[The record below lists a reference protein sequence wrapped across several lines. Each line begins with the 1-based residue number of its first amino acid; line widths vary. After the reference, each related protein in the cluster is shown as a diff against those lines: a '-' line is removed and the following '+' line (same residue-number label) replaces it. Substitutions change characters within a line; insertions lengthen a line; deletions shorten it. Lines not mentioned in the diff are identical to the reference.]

1 MEIVEGLRKFF
12 LVLRDSF
19 FIIFLKRENMEIT
32 IGLIAGLVVGA
43 IAAFLVVRGMITKSN
58 QGKID
63 EMNRKADLM
72 LQEARLSAKRVED
85 EAKLKADKIVS
96 KAESKN
102 ESIKQKKI
110 QEAKDK
116 FSGLKAKFESEK
128 AQHLIQ
134 IKDLE
139 VEAKTLKKDIKEQE
153 NELQEKLEDFEVR
166 KQEVENKEAEIKT
179 VRENLDKQI
188 KIVAKKK
195 EQLDAANEE
204 RIKALENISKL
215 SEAEAK
221 EQLLDAVKAKAE
233 TDAMALVKD
242 TITQAKANAN
252 KEAKKIVIQTI
263 QRMCAEY
270 TIENTVS
277 VFNLESDDLK
287 GQIIGREGRNIR
299 ALEAA
304 TGAEIVV
311 DDTPEAI
318 VISSFDPI
326 RREVCR
332 LSLKRLVADGRIH
345 PARIEE
351 IVAKTKKE
359 LEEQIIEIGE
369 RTVIDLDIH
378 GLQPYLVKM
387 VGRMRFRS
395 SYGQNLLK
403 HSIETANLCAMMAAE
418 LGLSPKQ
425 AKMAKRA
432 GLLHD
437 IGKVAEE
444 ESELSHAILG
454 MKLCEKH
461 KENPVVSNAVGA
473 HHDEI
478 EMNNIISPIVQACD
492 AISGA
497 RPGARREILESYLK
511 RIGELEELAM
521 AHDGVQKAFAMQAG
535 RELRV
540 IVESE
545 KVSDEVADSLSF
557 QISQKIQDEM
567 QFPGQIKVTVIRERR
582 SVSFAR

>member
-1 MEIVEGLRKFF
+1 MDMISIGIGVA
-12 LVLRDSF
+12 
-19 FIIFLKRENMEIT
+19 
-32 IGLIAGLVVGA
+32 IGLIVGFF
-43 IAAFLVVRGMITKSN
+43 IARLIIGNANK
-58 QGKID
+58 GKIE
-63 EMNRKADLM
+63 EMNAKAD
-72 LQEARLSAKRVED
+72 QIIKEARMTADRTQS
-85 EAKLKADKIVS
+85 EAEM
-96 KAESKN
+96 KAEKMINQAEIRN
-102 ESIKQKKI
+102 EKTKQKKI

-116 FSGLKAKFESEK
+116 FARFRADFEQYKSDQKIEMKEREMEVKAQELVLKQTQEKFEETKKSFENFK
-128 AQHLIQ
+128 
-134 IKDLE
+134 LE
-139 VEAKTLKKDIKEQE
+139 VEAKES
-153 NELQEKLEDFEVR
+153 
-166 KQEVENKEAEIKT
+166 EIKNI
-179 VRENLDKQI
+179 RENLDTQL

-195 EQLDAANEE
+195 EELSAANE
-204 RIKALENISKL
+204 RHIKALEQVAKL
-215 SEAEAK
+215 SEQEAK

-233 TDAMALVKD
+233 NDSLALRKE
-242 TITQAKANAN
+242 TIEQAKTTAN

-318 VISSFDPI
+318 IISSFDPI

-351 IVAKTKKE
+351 VVAKTRSQID
-359 LEEQIIEIGE
+359 EQIVEIGE

-378 GLQPYLVKM
+378 GLNAYLVKM

-403 HSIETANLCAMMAAE
+403 HSIETANLCAVMAAE
-418 LGLSPKQ
+418 LGLNAKQ
-425 AKMAKRA
+425 VKLAKRA

-437 IGKVAEE
+437 IGKVVEE
-444 ESELSHAILG
+444 ESELSHAIHG
-454 MKLCEKH
+454 MKLCEKYNEH
-461 KENPVVSNAVGA
+461 KVVVNAVGA

-511 RIGELEELAM
+511 RISELEELAL
-521 AHDGVQKAFAMQAG
+521 AHDGVQNAYAMQAG

-545 KVSDEVADSLSF
+545 KVSDQYADDLAF
-557 QISQKIQDEM
+557 MISEKIQDEM
-567 QFPGQIKVTVIRERR
+567 QYPGQIKVTVIREKRAI
-582 SVSFAR
+582 SFAR

>member
-1 MEIVEGLRKFF
+1 MDIGIV
-12 LVLRDSF
+12 
-19 FIIFLKRENMEIT
+19 
-32 IGLIAGLVVGA
+32 IGVAVGSLVVGFLLCW
-43 IAAFLVVRGMITKSN
+43 AFLRTKKN
-58 QGKID
+58 KEIEQL
-63 EMNRKADLM
+63 N
-72 LQEARLSAKRVED
+72 
-85 EAKLKADKIVS
+85 LKADQEVEEARKSAQRIVQEA
-96 KAESKN
+96 KQEAETLVGQAERKN

-110 QEAKDK
+110 KEAKERFNRLRSEFD
-116 FSGLKAKFESEK
+116 SEK
-128 AQHLIQ
+128 AAHKL
-134 IKDLE
+134 DLKERE
-139 VEAKTLKKDIKEQE
+139 VEVKSKEG
-153 NELQEKLEDFEVR
+153 ELQQKLERFNDR
-166 KQEVENKEAEIKT
+166 LKQLEERQSELVGREEEIGAI
-179 VRENLDKQI
+179 RENLEKQL

-195 EQLDAANEE
+195 EELDQANEKH
-204 RIKALENISKL
+204 ILALEQVARL
-215 SEAEAK
+215 SENEAK
-221 EQLLDAVKAKAE
+221 EQLLEAVKAKAE
-233 TDAMALVKD
+233 TDAMSLRKRVIEEAKTTAGKD
-242 TITQAKANAN
+242 
-252 KEAKKIVIQTI
+252 AKKIVIQTI

-277 VFNLESDDLK
+277 VFNLDSDDLK

-299 ALEAA
+299 ALESA

-351 IVAKTKKE
+351 VVAKTRKQ

-369 RTVIDLDIH
+369 RTVIELDIH
-378 GLQPYLVKM
+378 GLDPYLVRM

-403 HSIETANLCAMMAAE
+403 HSIETANICATMAAE
-418 LGLSPKQ
+418 LGLNPKQ
-425 AKMAKRA
+425 IKLAKRA

-444 ESELSHAILG
+444 DTELSHAILG
-454 MKLCEKH
+454 MQMCEKH
-461 KENPVVSNAVGA
+461 GEHQAVINAVGA

-478 EMNNIISPIVQACD
+478 EMNNILSPIIQACD

-521 AHDGVQKAFAMQAG
+521 SHEGVHKAFAMQAG

-540 IVESE
+540 IVEAE
-545 KVSDEVADSLSF
+545 KVSDDQADSLSF
-557 QISQKIQDEM
+557 QISEKIQDEM
-567 QFPGQIKVTVIRERR
+567 QYPGQIKVTVIREKR
-582 SVSFAR
+582 SVAYAK